1 MSEAASGTV
10 VFPVEKE
17 KGGEQPIRDLK
28 ASEETSSEGYVSVK
42 NKVGVEKISPSRN
55 SFDAGLRVCQQSQ
68 VHYRHVSERYL
79 PSPCKLHP
87 MLKAPCQNNRAST
100 RSIRPGA

>member
-10 VFPVEKE
+10 VFLVEKE
-17 KGGEQPIRDLK
+17 KGGEQPKSDLK

-42 NKVGVEKISPSRN
+42 NKMGVGKISPSRN
-55 SFDAGLRVCQQSQ
+55 SFDAGPRVCQQSQ
-68 VHYRHVSERYL
+68 VHQRH

-87 MLKAPCQNNRAST
+87 MLKAPWQNN
-100 RSIRPGA
+100 